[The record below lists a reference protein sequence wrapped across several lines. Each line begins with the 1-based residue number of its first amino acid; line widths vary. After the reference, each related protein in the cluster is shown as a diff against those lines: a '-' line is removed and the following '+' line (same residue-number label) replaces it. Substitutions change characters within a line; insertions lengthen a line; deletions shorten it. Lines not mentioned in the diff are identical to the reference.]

1 LKRVSVS
8 RALLVVALGAAAFAV
23 GTSAPGPSSAQSVPT
38 PSAPPISASA
48 APVTPAPLPI
58 ATPLPVPSPSPSP
71 GGRRHRQSAP
81 PSSSK
86 DSPSPAEPSP
96 TPTSPAFSTL
106 DGTWEIQEQFYQGTI
121 YSHVT
126 IAQAGDTVTGFWN
139 VDKKTKIPIEGNYDG
154 HSIRFVAKQ
163 GASTWTFSGYV
174 ETASDMIG
182 LLDYGKG
189 APGGSGYP
197 GGGGGGLPGGH

>member
-1 LKRVSVS
+1 L
-8 RALLVVALGAAAFAV
+8 
-23 GTSAPGPSSAQSVPT
+23 
-38 PSAPPISASA
+38 
-48 APVTPAPLPI
+48 PV

-81 PSSSK
+81 PSSTK

-106 DGTWEIQEQFYQGTI
+106 DGTWEIEEQYYQGTV

-126 IAQAGDTVTGFWN
+126 IAQAGDTLTGFWN

-163 GASTWTFSGYV
+163 GATTWTFSGYV

-182 LLDYGKG
+182 LVDYGKGDPIAFTASHRKSSKRFFDNITPGTPGAGGG
-189 APGGSGYP
+189 APGGSGAP
-197 GGGGGGLPGGH
+197 GGGYPGGGGLPGGR